1 MDHPVRR
8 GWEEDEIVAGR
19 EEERERRAAHN
30 QAPFRRVIFGRG
42 TDVARVR
49 HEVFKRSERY
59 GKVEMTGEA
68 AIVARR
74 FDERAA

>member
-1 MDHPVRR
+1 MRP

-19 EEERERRAAHN
+19 QEERERRAAHN

-49 HEVFKRSERY
+49 HEVVKRSQRY
-59 GKVEMTGEA
+59 RTVEMTGEA
-68 AIVARR
+68 AIVVRQ